1 MHDLLLGALELFV
14 CEVALIP
21 YDLLG
26 DRTGAV
32 NHDTTGNALAD
43 TTQTTAHPGTDGT
56 VAATLP
62 NQAGVTTTSNPA
74 TGTATQT
81 PSYLDTGYTPNKKA
95 GNTMSRK
102 ASVTGPLV
110 TGFTLTGGGTK
121 CIDDT
126 GGATTPG
133 TKVQINTCSN
143 TSTAQKWT
151 IGTDST
157 VKVLGLR
164 LDTNANST
172 AAGALIVIDTCN
184 TDATQKWKVTTN
196 GTLVSNAE
204 NTRCLADP
212 SASATNGTQLTLA
225 TCGSTGQTW
234 HAHPAGP
241 ELCRCGLPPPDRSRR
256 PQPA

>member
-1 MHDLLLGALELFV
+1 
-14 CEVALIP
+14 
-21 YDLLG
+21 
-26 DRTGAV
+26 
-32 NHDTTGNALAD
+32 
-43 TTQTTAHPGTDGT
+43 
-56 VAATLP
+56 
-62 NQAGVTTTSNPA
+62 
-74 TGTATQT
+74 
-81 PSYLDTGYTPNKKA
+81 
-95 GNTMSRK
+95 MSRK

-133 TKVQINTCSN
+133 TVQIDTCSS

-241 ELCRCGLPPPDRSRR
+241 ELSDVAAQRQIAVVAHNQLETPLYAASMERKALGLTFIRVSRAGPPMSP
-256 PQPA
+256 